1 MISPCV
7 QLALTAAMRMASA
20 VSGRTSGWSRTRP
33 CPASTCVT
41 VSSVATVFSMR
52 SMRAYCQW
60 ENALN
65 ALDLCYMIESRENS
79 GYRYTA
85 ETRKAIRKRAAE
97 MDCSGQ
103 ELIELAVQEFLAART
118 IPLAPHLAPVPPAPA
133 YAEGNVQWHVKLE
146 RILVDG
152 NEDDQRAI
160 QTALDWA
167 FNCIRGRSKRK
178 KGALAGSK

>member
-1 MISPCV
+1 
-7 QLALTAAMRMASA
+7 
-20 VSGRTSGWSRTRP
+20 
-33 CPASTCVT
+33 
-41 VSSVATVFSMR
+41 
-52 SMRAYCQW
+52 
-60 ENALN
+60 
-65 ALDLCYMIESRENS
+65 MIESRENS

-146 RILVDG
+146 NILKEG
-152 NEDDQRAI
+152 TDDDRRWI
-160 QTALDWA
+160 ETALDWA
-167 FNCIRGRSKRK
+167 FNCIRSRPQRK
-178 KGALAGSK
+178 KGSGGLCK